1 MLGFRLIPRT
11 GRFFEQFQRSADLNQ
26 QGALLLLDMLE
37 SWTDLERKARQLKD
51 LEHSAD
57 ENTHQIF
64 RDLNQTFVTPLDRED
79 MSELASALD
88 DVIDFAEDAA
98 QRIRLYRLEGTTAL
112 AKQLA
117 RVLVD
122 QTAQLQRAVPL
133 IENTRNAEKLEEVT
147 REIHRLENE
156 GDDLFA
162 EAVSHLYDGV
172 SDVPGMIRATR
183 WGDLYQVLE
192 SSTDKAEHVAVVLN
206 NIALKHR

>member
-1 MLGFRLIPRT
+1 MLGIRLIPRT
-11 GRFFEQFQRSADLNQ
+11 GRFFELFARSADLAH
-26 QGALLLLDMLE
+26 QGAALLLQMLE
-37 SWTDLERKARQLKD
+37 TWSDLERKARQLKD
-51 LEHSAD
+51 FEHAAD

-88 DVIDFAEDAA
+88 DVVDWTEEGS
-98 QRIRLYRLEGTTAL
+98 RRLRLFRLEDPTPL

-117 RVLVD
+117 RVLLD
-122 QTAQLQRAVPL
+122 QTEQLMKAMPL
-133 IENTRNAEKLEEVT
+133 LESSRDSARLEEAT

-162 EAVSHLYDGV
+162 EALGHLYDDAHDLPSLV
-172 SDVPGMIRATR
+172 RAIR
-183 WGDLYQVLE
+183 WGDIYQVLE
-192 SSTDKAEHVAVVLN
+192 TATDKAEHVAVVLN